1 MDTVSPAR
9 RVVGEMRTGLH
20 SMRPAARC
28 WRLLDA
34 TTRMLREAWALTE
47 KSLNVAAPAD
57 AGAALTAMGQQSSSA
72 GMTVIELP
80 L

>member
-47 KSLNVAAPAD
+47 KSLNVAAPGGGWPGGHNAV
-57 AGAALTAMGQQSSSA
+57 MQISPHS
-72 GMTVIELP
+72 P
-80 L
+80 LVRAP